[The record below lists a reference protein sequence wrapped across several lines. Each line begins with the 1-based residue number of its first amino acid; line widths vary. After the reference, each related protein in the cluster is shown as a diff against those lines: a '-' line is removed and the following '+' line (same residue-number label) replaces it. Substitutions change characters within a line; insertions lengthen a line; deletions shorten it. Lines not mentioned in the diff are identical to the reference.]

1 MAVCRALL
9 KRLPVM
15 NTTPLILISFTAIA
29 AVLGLLTALRPELT
43 RARGGKIFA
52 FMALCGLPALAMW
65 AGVNEHL
72 ERSTSTQFCLSCHVM
87 AGFGKSLYVDDKSY
101 IPAVHF
107 QNHFVPTDHACFT
120 CHTDYTL
127 FGDYKAKWRGV
138 HHVLVQYL
146 GKIPKPEEIKLYT
159 AYNNRECLHC
169 HAGMREYEE
178 ASSHHKNPEML
189 SQAATNQLS
198 CISSGCHDTV
208 HDVATLKDATFWT
221 PKGNGK

>member
-1 MAVCRALL
+1 
-9 KRLPVM
+9 M
-15 NTTPLILISFTAIA
+15 NTIPLILISFTAIA
-29 AVLGLLTALRPELT
+29 AALGLLTALRPELT
-43 RARGGKIFA
+43 RVPGGKILA
-52 FMALCGLPALAMW
+52 FMALCILPALAMW

-87 AGFGKSLYVDDKSY
+87 ADFGKSLYVDDKSY

-107 QNHFVPTDHACFT
+107 QNHFVPPEHACFT

-169 HAGMREYEE
+169 HAGMRKYEE

-189 SQAATNQLS
+189 AQAAANQLS

-208 HDVATLKDATFWT
+208 HDVANLKDATFWT
-221 PKGNGK
+221 PKVPRGER

>member
-1 MAVCRALL
+1 MTSSVLMLIAFTVIVTILVLFVAV
-9 KRLPVM
+9 
-15 NTTPLILISFTAIA
+15 
-29 AVLGLLTALRPELT
+29 RPEFT
-43 RARGGKIFA
+43 RARGGKIVA
-52 FMALCGLPALAMW
+52 FIALCILPVLAVW

-87 AGFGKSLYVDDKSY
+87 ANFGRSLYVDDKSF
-101 IPAVHF
+101 IPGAHF
-107 QNHFVPTDHACFT
+107 QNNFVPRDHACFT

-138 HHVLVQYL
+138 HQVLLQYL
-146 GKIPKPEEIKLYT
+146 GKIPKPEDIKLYT

-169 HAGMREYEE
+169 HAGMRKYEE

-189 SQAATNQLS
+189 AQAASNELS

-208 HDVATLKDATFWT
+208 HDVANLKDAAFWA
-221 PKGNGK
+221 PKVNGK